1 MATQKSLTRK
11 NVRPALKTS
20 SGRLAV
26 NPRPGQ
32 GVKGKR
38 TYGR

>member
-11 NVRPALKTS
+11 NVRPNLKTS

-26 NPRPGQ
+26 NPRIGKNT
-32 GVKGKR
+32 KGKR